1 MIQMIGTV
9 HNAVKLTALEQ
20 KWQQQKQDIK
30 KTLKERYGNTQ
41 QGKDAL
47 NILQFR
53 EQLEQIN
60 QNRDRAAI
68 DAKLQSGTEL
78 TPEEIAYLKAHDPQA
93 YNAYEE
99 MKLKQKAYEK
109 QLENCETKEEVEK
122 LKQVK
127 MGEFLA
133 QVKEVSNNSVIPK
146 GQKLAMIE
154 KIHAEAKNI
163 EKTHEKFVKT
173 AFYASL
179 PTEEEKREQEEADN
193 EGTVT
198 KAEASSEYIIE
209 TEETEE
215 NDAAQELQTV
225 DGERVKGD
233 DTEGK
238 DTKKAEVSPKPV
250 KKASYK
256 EVAAAVKGFI
266 EVNRPAGAGLGTMQ
280 AVLELEHREETKVK

>member
-9 HNAVKLTALEQ
+9 HNAVKMTALEQ

-41 QGKDAL
+41 QGRDAL
-47 NILQFR
+47 GILQFR
-53 EQLEQIN
+53 EQMEQIN

-122 LKQVK
+122 VKQVK

-133 QVKEVSNNSVIPK
+133 QVKEVANNSVIPE

-179 PTEEEKREQEEADN
+179 PTEEEKREEEESKN
-193 EGTVT
+193 KIT
-198 KAEASSEYIIE
+198 KPEDSLEIMME
-209 TEETEE
+209 TEEEEGSDDENIVPTVEKDHTNNEVTGLDTKETEILPKPE
-215 NDAAQELQTV
+215 
-225 DGERVKGD
+225 KGD
-233 DTEGK
+233 
-238 DTKKAEVSPKPV
+238 AV
-250 KKASYK
+250 KKASYE
-256 EVAAAVKGFI
+256 EVAAAALEVIVK
-266 EVNRPAGAGLGTMQ
+266 NRPVGAGLSTIR
-280 AVLELEHREETKVK
+280 AVMEQENSKEKK